1 MANEQLTKQAYLLYF
16 NLGEALWYRNDLRIR
31 LDRLITR
38 AYKRYIRRYDAQLEA
53 IRLATGER

>member
-31 LDRLITR
+31 LDRLISR
-38 AYKRYIRRYDAQLEA
+38 AYKRYLRRYDAQIEA
-53 IRLATGER
+53 I